1 MKDDAKLWE
10 LSEEIREVMDALED
24 SGGELTDEIEERL
37 DAVDEAFNE
46 KVENTAI
53 AIEIMKSRAAARKE
67 QADKLQQAARALEN
81 SADSLKDYLHAQMQA
96 AGVSTV
102 EGDRKKV
109 NVQRG
114 SYSVRQNK
122 DLSPEQ
128 IPAAFR
134 KVKVR
139 GKTLSATDYDDA
151 GALMEAIAEH
161 SPTLAERVEVQA
173 DTRAILKEWKEA
185 GEESLPDG
193 FEVQQ
198 ASFIRIY

>member
-10 LSEEIREVMDALED
+10 LSEEIREVMDALEE

-37 DAVDEAFNE
+37 EAVDEAFE
-46 KVENTAI
+46 GKVENTAI
-53 AIEIMKSRAAARKE
+53 AIEIMQSRAAARKE
-67 QADKLQQAARALEN
+67 QADKLKQAARALEN

-96 AGVSTV
+96 AGVNSI

-114 SYSVRQNK
+114 SYSVRKTK
-122 DLSPEQ
+122 DLSPDR
-128 IPAAFR
+128 IPAAYR

-139 GKTLSATDYDDA
+139 GKTLSAGDYDDA
-151 GALMEAIAEH
+151 GELLEAIAEH

-185 GEESLPDG
+185 GDESLPDG

-198 ASFIRIY
+198 SSFVRIY